1 MGWDKW
7 MIQSMAK
14 KLGGW
19 WIQFK
24 DEGAGACPIA
34 CACWTSSDAV
44 EVEIIEKI
52 FLYEQRP
59 VISAV

>member
-1 MGWDKW
+1 MDDSIYG
-7 MIQSMAK
+7 

-44 EVEIIEKI
+44 AVEILEKI
-52 FLYEQRP
+52 FSYEQKP